1 MHIKLKRS
9 PGIYIA
15 GFMGSG
21 KSTVGRLL
29 ADELGWDF
37 VDLDAE
43 IERAEETTITRIFEL
58 RGEPEFRRMET
69 AMIRRWVRK
78 IEGGGPTVV
87 ALGGGAFVEP
97 GNFDLI
103 ENHGV
108 SIWLDCSFE
117 EICRRL
123 GDAPVER
130 PLARDPEAFRR
141 LFDERRAGYGRADFR
156 VEGFCD
162 PDSAVAAILKL
173 PLWK

>member
-21 KSTVGRLL
+21 KSTVGRML
-29 ADELGWDF
+29 ADRLGWDF

-43 IERAEETTITRIFEL
+43 IERTQNTTIAQIFEQ
-58 RGEPEFRRMET
+58 RGEPEFRRIET
-69 AMIRRWVRK
+69 ETMKRWVRR
-78 IEGGGPTVV
+78 IEGGMPTVM
-87 ALGGGAFVEP
+87 ALGGGAFVHT
-97 GNFDLI
+97 GNYDLI

-117 EICRRL
+117 EIERRL
-123 GDAPVER
+123 RAGAHNR
-130 PLARDPEAFRR
+130 PLARDAESFRQ
-141 LFDERRAGYGRADFR
+141 LYETRRPGYSRADFR
-156 VEGFCD
+156 VEGHSD
-162 PDSAVAAILKL
+162 ADTAVGAILDL